1 MEANPVMKNIPST
14 FNIGQAASASGVS
27 AKMIRHY
34 EAIGIIP
41 KALRSDSGYRLY
53 TANDV
58 HTLQFV
64 RRARNLGFSMV
75 EIKKLVGLWRNKSR
89 ASADVKAM
97 ANQHVKELEAK
108 IVELQEMRD
117 ALKNLARKCHGDDRP
132 ECPIIDELAQCGH

>member
-1 MEANPVMKNIPST
+1 MEANPVMNNIPST

-34 EAIGIIP
+34 EAIGITP